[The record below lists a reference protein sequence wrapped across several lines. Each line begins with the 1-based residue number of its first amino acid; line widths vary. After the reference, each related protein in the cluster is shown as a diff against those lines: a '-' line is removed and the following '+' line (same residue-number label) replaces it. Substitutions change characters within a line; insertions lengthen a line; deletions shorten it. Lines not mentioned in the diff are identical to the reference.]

1 MEAGLRR
8 WHEVVAKRD
17 PSLLTDLLEPDAVFI
32 SPVLHRPVVGRDLV
46 TMYLLGA
53 MQVLGVGQDFRYVR
67 EVCAGD
73 DAVLEF
79 ETLLDGLT
87 VNGVDMIRFNDADRI
102 VEFKVML
109 RPLSATMAVKAQMA
123 ALLTGGMTPDS

>member
-8 WHEVVAKRD
+8 WHEVVAQRD
-17 PSLLTDLLEPDAVFI
+17 LSLLTELLEPDAVFI

-46 TMYLLGA
+46 TMYLAGA
-53 MQVLGVGQDFRYVR
+53 MQVLGVGRDFHYVR
-67 EVCAGD
+67 EVTSGD

-79 ETLLDGLT
+79 ETVLDGLT
-87 VNGVDMIRFNDADRI
+87 VNGVDMIRFNAADRI

-109 RPLSATMAVKAQMA
+109 RPLSATMAVKEQMA
-123 ALLTGGMTPDS
+123 ALLTGGTAQGS